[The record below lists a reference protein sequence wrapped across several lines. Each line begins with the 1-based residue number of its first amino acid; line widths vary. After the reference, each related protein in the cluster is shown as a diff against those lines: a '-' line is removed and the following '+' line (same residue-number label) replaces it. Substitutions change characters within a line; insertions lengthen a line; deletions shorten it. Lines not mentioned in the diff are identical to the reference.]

1 MQTNG
6 FPLSLDHE
14 PLQLKA
20 TPPLRTHTVRGRVC
34 CPLMNEGW
42 WGSGRNASECWGGNG
57 MLWLQS
63 GWVGGGSWRER
74 RKERRGRLS
83 SFHLENHC
91 SRGPLKISD
100 TWALQRH
107 PWENGS
113 LKEVGSPA
121 VALSLR
127 LKSQPFFLAVLCD
140 LAQFGWDCGLRVQ
153 KEDPPCVLSPH
164 SHGQTP
170 SKRCLLPS

>member
-1 MQTNG
+1 
-6 FPLSLDHE
+6 
-14 PLQLKA
+14 
-20 TPPLRTHTVRGRVC
+20 
-34 CPLMNEGW
+34 
-42 WGSGRNASECWGGNG
+42 
-57 MLWLQS
+57 MLLLPAQ
-63 GWVGGGSWRER
+63 GP
-74 RKERRGRLS
+74 
-83 SFHLENHC
+83 HLENHC
-91 SRGPLKISD
+91 PRAPLKISD

-127 LKSQPFFLAVLCD
+127 LKSQPFPFAVLCD

-170 SKRCLLPS
+170 SKRCLLPSWIFCFHIFLSASCREKDAPIFSDAYPSAICYGILGSSSNHEFNLLCGDFGVIYHDIL